1 MVIEMAKLTELEGY
15 GMYEDILDDIDG
27 ELKNINTILDN
38 YYSVLTTN
46 TSGGKLVYGAMK
58 LSVLKR
64 AYLVSK
70 IGIVCMLTPKKTE
83 ETGLQLSQA
92 VLDQI
97 MATKK

>member
-1 MVIEMAKLTELEGY
+1 MAKLTELEGY

-46 TSGGKLVYGAMK
+46 TSGGKLVYGAVK
-58 LSVLKR
+58 LSELKR
-64 AYLVSK
+64 AYLESK
-70 IGIVCMLTPKKTE
+70 IGIVSKLTPKKTE
-83 ETGLQLSQA
+83 ETGFQLSQA